1 MRESAALKKSQ
12 DRAEGERM
20 KLFCDILKYPFDS
33 VRHAAYAVNEDDA
46 GARAV
51 RMSEAKEHKRFFG
64 TGRRGIDI
72 IYVKPRVVNCGEEI

>member
-1 MRESAALKKSQ
+1 M
-12 DRAEGERM
+12 
-20 KLFCDILKYPFDS
+20 
-33 VRHAAYAVNEDDA
+33 RHAAYAVNEDDA

-64 TGRRGIDI
+64 AGRCGIDI

>member
-1 MRESAALKKSQ
+1 
-12 DRAEGERM
+12 M
-20 KLFCDILKYPFDS
+20 KLFCDILKYPFDG

-64 TGRRGIDI
+64 AGRRGIDI
-72 IYVKPRVVNCGEEI
+72 IYAKPRVVNCGEEI